1 MKKMRFEWDAGKD
14 AENQRKHGVPFSLAQ
29 YAFADPDRVIAED
42 LTHSETE
49 KRYFCFGEVNGGVFL
64 PSALPIG
71 AVSFESLV
79 PTTGGKEKQFMSAKI
94 KYPNEPIEA
103 RAIRDFLPP
112 PEELAFREEG
122 VKVTIALS
130 KKSVEFFKAEAS
142 KHHTQYQRMI
152 RKLID
157 TYVDTYA
164 EPLTSRPTRTA
175 RKR

>member
-1 MKKMRFEWDAGKD
+1 MEYRFLWLSM
-14 AENQRKHGVPFSLAQ
+14 HSLI
-29 YAFADPDRVIAED
+29 PTVLSPKIL
-42 LTHSETE
+42 LTAKLRNATFVSARLT
-49 KRYFCFGEVNGGVFL
+49 GAFL

-79 PTTGGKEKQFMSAKI
+79 PATGGKEKQFMSAKI
-94 KYPNEPIEA
+94 KYTNEPIEA
-103 RAIRDFLPP
+103 RVIRDFLPP